1 MVTLVK
7 NTLFPSNTYIIQDGN
22 SNECILIDPGL
33 DYLAIEK
40 KMQELKVVPTHILA
54 THGHFDHV
62 GSVSYFQKKYQAQ
75 FYLHEK
81 DLKLLRTINFY
92 LKMMKI
98 NMKVEVPQPD
108 HMLVDLQETV
118 IWRNTQF
125 KSYNLPGHSSG
136 SCVFHLD
143 NYLFSG
149 DTLYANGIGIN
160 PFPGQ
165 DKAVLKSSIE
175 AIFNLFQ
182 DQVMVYP
189 GHGKNATLGN
199 IKKDNSE
206 LQQFLKQEVYE

>member
-7 NTLFPSNTYIIQDGN
+7 NTLFPSNTYIIQEEN
-22 SNECILIDPGL
+22 SEECILIDPGL
-33 DYLAIEK
+33 DHLAIEK

-62 GSVSYFQKKYQAQ
+62 GGVSYFQKNYNAR

-108 HMLVDLQETV
+108 HILVDSKETIV
-118 IWRNTQF
+118 WKNTQLE
-125 KSYNLPGHSSG
+125 SYHLPGHSSG
-136 SCVFHLD
+136 SCVFHLG
-143 NYLFSG
+143 NFLFSG
-149 DTLYANGIGIN
+149 DTLYANGIGFN

-165 DKAVLKSSIE
+165 DKAVLRRSIE

-199 IKKDNSE
+199 IKNGNSA
-206 LQQFLKQEVYE
+206 LQQYLKQEVYE